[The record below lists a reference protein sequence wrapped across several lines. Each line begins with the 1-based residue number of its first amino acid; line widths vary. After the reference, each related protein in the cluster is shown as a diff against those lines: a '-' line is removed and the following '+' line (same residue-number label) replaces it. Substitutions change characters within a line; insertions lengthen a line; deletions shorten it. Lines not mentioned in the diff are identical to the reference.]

1 MLTMKHLQ
9 FMLRNCATHVTLQ
22 RATPTDPFPAL
33 FTMATL
39 DRQVY
44 LAKAVHRVGLSDVP
58 MMLTS

>member
-1 MLTMKHLQ
+1 
-9 FMLRNCATHVTLQ
+9 MLRNCATHVTLQ